1 MTLATA
7 AAVATLPAPL
17 LTPRNVVCVTRITD
31 ALDLPALA
39 AAIDGAD
46 YNPKTFPG
54 MIVRMSN
61 PRAAALVFNSG
72 KLVLTGLPHPDAIPA
87 AFAAVLEDLRTAGAA
102 LDLDTLRTRADQA
115 LIFRRISPLSS
126 GQRQD
131 RSDAGRPMQPTTDER
146 PDRRVTSVLVRG

>member
-7 AAVATLPAPL
+7 AAVAAVPAPL
-17 LTPRNVVCVTRITD
+17 RLTPRNVVCVTRITD

-61 PRAAALVFNSG
+61 PRADTPTQ
-72 KLVLTGLPHPDAIPA
+72 TGRVIQHPA
-87 AFAAVLEDLRTAGAA
+87 A
-102 LDLDTLRTRADQA
+102 
-115 LIFRRISPLSS
+115 PLSCA
-126 GQRQD
+126 R
-131 RSDAGRPMQPTTDER
+131 RSTSPTR
-146 PDRRVTSVLVRG
+146 